1 MDKFRNYDVA
11 FSGLKTGKHEFKFEV
26 EQAFFDLFETE
37 QEFSG
42 AKIDVDVLLEKHS
55 TFLDFLIK
63 IHGTVNLV
71 CDITSETF
79 THPIENEIKFLVK
92 FGEEYDDSN
101 EEVITIPQGDSA
113 FNISQASYE
122 AVILSIPMKKIS
134 PNVKEEDFE
143 LIEKFSPKEIE
154 EEEKTNE
161 IDPRQK
167 AKKKIKDKKQ
177 KTNKKIKKEET
188 HEIDPRWEA
197 LKKLKD
203 KKQKSYIK
211 FKELQN
217 GTS

>member
-101 EEVITIPQGDSA
+101 EEVITIPSGDSS
-113 FNISQASYE
+113 FNISQIIYE
-122 AVILSIPMKKIS
+122 AVVLSIPMKKIS
-134 PNVKEEDFE
+134 PNVNEEDDYHKI
-143 LIEKFSPKEIE
+143 LEKFSPKSKEIE
-154 EEEKTNE
+154 EKTE
-161 IDPRQK
+161 
-167 AKKKIKDKKQ
+167 
-177 KTNKKIKKEET
+177 
-188 HEIDPRWEA
+188 EIDPRWEA

-203 KKQKSYIK
+203 K
-211 FKELQN
+211 N
-217 GTS
+217 